1 VANAVRQ
8 CDEGAHGVSTIDDVS
23 LLAGPGVR
31 SYLDRLEELLA
42 TTVAWRQDGPVAD
55 AAGGTLRAGGKR
67 LRPLL
72 CYLSAAVR
80 DGDDL
85 VRAGAAVELVH
96 SATLVHDDVLD
107 EAPLRRGRPTVWAT
121 GGPDLA
127 VATGDYLFARAF
139 ALLVETGDAAAVAE
153 LAECALGLARGE
165 ALQMLQARDPR
176 TTPDQYLERC
186 GLKTGLLFATACALG
201 ARLGGVPAEALPAVR
216 RYGHDLGLAFQIADD
231 VLDCAGSMEST
242 GKPIGT
248 DLLDGTASLPLIYAA
263 RTDDG
268 VAHAIA
274 ERPAPD
280 EVLGLLARVAECGAV
295 AEARAVAHDCARQA
309 EAALDDLDEHL
320 DTRPLRA
327 VVRGVVDREA

>member
-1 VANAVRQ
+1 
-8 CDEGAHGVSTIDDVS
+8 VSTIDEVS

-31 SYLDRLEELLA
+31 GYLDRLEELLRDTA
-42 TTVAWRQDGPVAD
+42 AYRGGPAAD
-55 AAGGTLRAGGKR
+55 AATGTLRAGGKR

-72 CYLSAAVR
+72 CYLSAAER

-107 EAPLRRGRPTVWAT
+107 EAPLRRGRPTIWAT

-127 VATGDYLFARAF
+127 VATGDFLFARAF
-139 ALLVETGDAAAVAE
+139 ALLVETGDGDAVTE
-153 LAECALGLARGE
+153 LADCALGLAQGE
-165 ALQMLQARDPR
+165 AMQMLQARDPR
-176 TTPDQYLERC
+176 TTPGQYLERC
-186 GLKTGLLFATACALG
+186 ALKTGLLFATACALG
-201 ARLGGVPAEALPAVR
+201 ARFGGVPAAALPAVR
-216 RYGHDLGLAFQIADD
+216 TYGHDLGLAFQIADD

-263 RTDDG
+263 RVDAS
-268 VAHAIA
+268 VAQAIA
-274 ERPAPD
+274 EKPAPD
-280 EVLGLLARVAECGAV
+280 EVLGLLARVTECGAL
-295 AEARAVAHDCARQA
+295 AEARAVAHDCARRA

>member
-1 VANAVRQ
+1 
-8 CDEGAHGVSTIDDVS
+8 
-23 LLAGPGVR
+23 
-31 SYLDRLEELLA
+31 
-42 TTVAWRQDGPVAD
+42 
-55 AAGGTLRAGGKR
+55 
-67 LRPLL
+67 
-72 CYLSAAVR
+72 
-80 DGDDL
+80 
-85 VRAGAAVELVH
+85 VELVH

-121 GGPDLA
+121 GGAELA

-139 ALLVETGDAAAVAE
+139 GLLVETGDADAVTE
-153 LAECALGLARGE
+153 LADCALGLAQGE
-165 ALQMLQARDPR
+165 AMQMLQARDPR
-176 TTPDQYLERC
+176 TTPEQYLERC
-186 GLKTGLLFATACALG
+186 ALKTGLLFATACALG

-216 RYGHDLGLAFQIADD
+216 RYGHDLGLAFQMADD

-263 RTDDG
+263 RADAA
-268 VAHAIA
+268 VARAIA
-274 ERPAPD
+274 ARPAPD
-280 EVLGLLARVAECGAV
+280 EVLGLLARVAECGAL
-295 AEARAVAHDCARQA
+295 AEARAVAHDCARRA

>member
-1 VANAVRQ
+1 M
-8 CDEGAHGVSTIDDVS
+8 STIDEVS

-31 SYLDRLEELLA
+31 GYLDRLEELLRDTA
-42 TTVAWRQDGPVAD
+42 AYRGGPAAD
-55 AAGGTLRAGGKR
+55 AATGTLLAGGKR

-72 CYLSAAVR
+72 CYLSAAER

-107 EAPLRRGRPTVWAT
+107 EAPLRRGRPTIWAT

-127 VATGDYLFARAF
+127 VATGDFLFARAF
-139 ALLVETGDAAAVAE
+139 ALLVETGDGDAVTE
-153 LAECALGLARGE
+153 LADCALGLAQGE
-165 ALQMLQARDPR
+165 AMQMLQARDPR
-176 TTPDQYLERC
+176 TTPGQYLERC
-186 GLKTGLLFATACALG
+186 ALKTGLLFATACALG
-201 ARLGGVPAEALPAVR
+201 ARFGGVPAAALPAVR
-216 RYGHDLGLAFQIADD
+216 PSGHDRGLAFQIADA

-263 RTDDG
+263 RVDAS
-268 VAHAIA
+268 VAQAIV
-274 ERPAPD
+274 EKPAPD
-280 EVLGLLARVAECGAV
+280 EVLGLLARVTECGAL
-295 AEARAVAHDCARQA
+295 AEARAVAHDCARRA
-309 EAALDDLDEHL
+309 EAALDDLDEQL